1 MFAELLKQ
9 IDSIDAI
16 VWDNSDEF
24 LDRFATL
31 KTFCELVSVS
41 YNSSTCHFV
50 YCDNEGQHFS
60 DSAPLADVLTWISEK
75 ET

>member
-1 MFAELLKQ
+1 MFAELLTQ
-9 IDSIDAI
+9 LDRVDTI

-24 LDRFATL
+24 LDRFAAL

-50 YCDNEGQHFS
+50 YFDNEGQHFS
-60 DSAPLADVLTWISEK
+60 DSAPLGDVLKWISIKEK
-75 ET
+75 